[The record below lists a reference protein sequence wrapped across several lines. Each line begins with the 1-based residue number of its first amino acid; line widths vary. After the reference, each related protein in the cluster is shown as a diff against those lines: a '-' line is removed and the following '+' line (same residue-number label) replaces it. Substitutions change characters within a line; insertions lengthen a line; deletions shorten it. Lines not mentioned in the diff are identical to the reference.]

1 MVDQMIR
8 MYGTAWCG
16 DCARARRF
24 FDAQNIQYE
33 YIDINADK
41 EGVKVVEQHNNGNH
55 SVPTI
60 IYPDGTVLVEPS
72 NSELTAKMTS
82 T

>member
-1 MVDQMIR
+1 MAEQTIR

-24 FDAQNIQYE
+24 FDSQSVVYE
-33 YIDINADK
+33 YIDINADT
-41 EGVKVVEQHNNGNH
+41 EGAKVVEQHNNGNR

-82 T
+82 A